1 MAGKT
6 GTARVEYG
14 DYEEWRKDRKYI
26 SSFTGYFPAEN
37 PKYSCIVV
45 IHKPNTK
52 TGFYGA
58 DVSGPVF
65 KDIAQ
70 KIYTTNHIINEI
82 ENKTPDFESV
92 KSNFEKYYTIANKE
106 FNSIPNVK
114 GMAAMDAI
122 SLLENL
128 GLKVNF
134 SGNGKVVEQSLNEGE
149 KLIKGTTINI
159 KLA

>member
-14 DYEEWRKDRKYI
+14 NYSEWLKDKKYI
-26 SSFTGYFPAEN
+26 SSFTGYFPAES

-45 IHKPNTK
+45 IHKPDTK

-70 KIYTTNHIINEI
+70 KIYSNNHIINKI
-82 ENKTPDFESV
+82 DNVAPNFESV
-92 KSNFEKYYTIANKE
+92 KSNFEAYYAKSNKE

-122 SLLENL
+122 SLLENM

-134 SGNGKVVEQSLNEGE
+134 SGVGKVVEQSQKEGE
-149 KLIKGTTINI
+149 KLVKGSTIVI
-159 KLA
+159 KLS